1 MLKKQQ
7 AIRLVRLQIFK
18 NVTNIN
24 AQPDTT
30 PKHVVTM
37 IKRTLYCSFDIMD
50 A

>member
-7 AIRLVRLQIFK
+7 AIRLKNVNVKK